1 MIAQQQ
7 EDPMSFE
14 EKRTWVYGV
23 VAVLGYAAYLV
34 LLLPQLSTPIEDSP
48 YASPM
53 LWSIGGAI
61 LAGILGGLVLAIG
74 SPKTRTPADERDREI
89 HRFGEYIG
97 HGFVVAGAVVALLLA
112 ILDVPAFWI
121 ANAIYLAFI
130 LSAILSSV
138 ARIVAYRRGF
148 QEW

>member
-1 MIAQQQ
+1 MIAERQQ
-7 EDPMSFE
+7 DPMTFE

-61 LAGILGGLVLAIG
+61 LAGILGGIVLAIG
-74 SPKTRTPADERDREI
+74 SPKTRTPAGGRDPEI
-89 HRFGEYIG
+89 HPVGGDIRPRL
-97 HGFVVAGAVVALLLA
+97 VVAGGPRA
-112 ILDVPAFWI
+112 PAPPPPPP
-121 ANAIYLAFI
+121 AP
-130 LSAILSSV
+130 
-138 ARIVAYRRGF
+138 
-148 QEW
+148 

>member
-1 MIAQQQ
+1 MIAERQQ
-7 EDPMSFE
+7 DPMTFE

-61 LAGILGGLVLAIG
+61 LAGILGGIVLAIG
-74 SPKTRTPADERDREI
+74 SPKARAPA
-89 HRFGEYIG
+89 G
-97 HGFVVAGAVVALLLA
+97 
-112 ILDVPAFWI
+112 
-121 ANAIYLAFI
+121 
-130 LSAILSSV
+130 
-138 ARIVAYRRGF
+138 RRGR
-148 QEW
+148 QIPPLRPRIGPRLPRAGPGR